1 MASQGEIHIWKW
13 VVIRERGGLIGRVGV
28 PETLGYYWTY

>member
-1 MASQGEIHIWKW
+1 MASQGVIPVGEW

-28 PETLGYYWTY
+28 PETLGYYSTY